1 MMKVSAVL
9 AALFSLLG
17 GTARADGVKAACE
30 RLRAEARA
38 EAVVLYAPR
47 LVVEGARAPS
57 VVDASDPVGITDGLQ
72 ARASLGFSAIDA
84 LRGRAVE
91 RIADAEC
98 TRTGAADRAARVLAM
113 GTRAGELAA
122 VRAQIAYLT
131 ETLPKI
137 DAMVDDAVARFERQ
151 RATAVEIDELRVRR
165 AGFRVELATAQ
176 RKAGELEELGLASPA
191 DAADLAALARDV
203 RAAERTV
210 ADRHASL
217 RSLSAWRLDVRAG
230 VAGGEQ
236 ADWFAVLEVGY
247 SLGQPFQARANRRA
261 VAAREAELAADDRAV
276 PGQLEQLARLLKRSV
291 ADLTIEI
298 AAIDSELAVLR
309 TERDRLATSDA
320 DAARPLVTRF
330 TLDIF
335 ELEARRAFSA
345 ALATAR
351 RSFAGDPS

>member
-1 MMKVSAVL
+1 MKVSATVAL
-9 AALFSLLG
+9 LFSLLG
-17 GTARADGVKAACE
+17 GTARADGVTSACE

-47 LVVEGARAPS
+47 IVVEGARAPS
-57 VVDASDPVGITDGLQ
+57 LLDAGDPVGVTDGLQ

-98 TRTGAADRAARVLAM
+98 ARTGAADRAARVLAI
-113 GTRAGELAA
+113 GARAGELAA
-122 VRAQIAYLT
+122 VRAQIAYLD

-151 RATAVEIDELRVRR
+151 RATAVEVDELRVRR
-165 AGFRVELATAQ
+165 AVFRVELATAR
-176 RKAGELEELGLASPA
+176 RKAGELEELERIGSPGTP
-191 DAADLAALARDV
+191 DLAALARDV
-203 RAAERTV
+203 RAAEHAV
-210 ADRHASL
+210 ADRQGSL
-217 RSLSAWRLDVRAG
+217 RALSAWRLDVRAG
-230 VAGGEQ
+230 VAAGER
-236 ADWFAVLEVGY
+236 ADWFAVLELGY
-247 SLGQPFQARANRRA
+247 SLGQPFQTRANRRA
-261 VAAREAELAADDRAV
+261 LAARDAELSTDDRAV
-276 PGQLEQLARLLKRSV
+276 PGQLEQLARLMKRSI
-291 ADLTIEI
+291 ADLATEV
-298 AAIDSELAVLR
+298 AALDAELAVLR
-309 TERDRLATSDA
+309 TERDRLAASDA
-320 DAARPLVTRF
+320 DAAKPLVTRF